1 MTVSTPWY
9 EKTIWIVV
17 WCIIVWPVGLY
28 GMWRSSR
35 ALVWKIVVTV
45 AIVAPYLIA
54 LLASMLAQNAA
65 Q

>member
-54 LLASMLAQNAA
+54 L
-65 Q
+65 